1 MGKFV
6 VRVSI
11 VLTAIYFV
19 VSLLFAQL
27 LGVDILMPYYIPL
40 FELCVVIYAFSE
52 GKYHC
57 RYIKYTALSLLLAD
71 TLTQLDNAFDFLT
84 IEAHNLIPVAMITT
98 GIFVGVFLAIKHYI
112 RVLKLKR
119 MLNDRNI

>member
-6 VRVSI
+6 VRASI

-84 IEAHNLIPVAMITT
+84 IEAHNLIPVAMITI